1 LKEEADMNTQRNPA
15 DLAPSDKAR
24 AEKHRKILVGQG
36 TILVISGIA
45 VVAFAIYAVVML
57 YAVMTAN

>member
-1 LKEEADMNTQRNPA
+1 MNTQRNPA
-15 DLAPSDKAR
+15 GLAPSENVP

-45 VVAFAIYAVVML
+45 VVAFALYAVVML